1 MKELTCIVC
10 PRGCRLKVDGNME
23 VTGNACPRG
32 KIYAVNELTNPTR
45 TITSSIRVT
54 NRPYTLV
61 SVKTD
66 KPIPKGKMFEVMQ
79 EIDKLTVEAPTV
91 IGQVVKENILGLD
104 SNIIITKCIDQVY
117 IVYLELTFLFDF
129 YFNNM

>member
-10 PRGCRLKVDGNME
+10 PRGCRLKVDDNME

-45 TITSSIRVT
+45 TITSSIRVS

-66 KPIPKGKMFEVMQ
+66 KPIPKDKMFDVMK
-79 EIDKLTVEAPTV
+79 EIDMLSVEAPTQ
-91 IGQVVKENILGLD
+91 IGQIVKANILGLD
-104 SNIIITKCIDQVY
+104 SNIIITKNIEQSFKFENLKIYCLY
-117 IVYLELTFLFDF
+117 TLTQ
-129 YFNNM
+129 

>member
-10 PRGCRLKVDGNME
+10 PRGCRLKVDDNME

-32 KIYAVNELTNPTR
+32 KTYAINELTNPTR
-45 TITSSIRVT
+45 TITSSIRIS

-66 KPIPKGKMFEVMQ
+66 KPIPKDKMFDVMK
-79 EIDKLTVEAPTV
+79 EIDKLSVEAPTT
-91 IGQVVKENILGLD
+91 IGQIVKANILGLD
-104 SNIIITKCIDQVY
+104 SNIIITKNI
-117 IVYLELTFLFDF
+117 E
-129 YFNNM
+129 

>member
-10 PRGCRLKVDGNME
+10 PRGCRLKVDDNME

-32 KIYAVNELTNPTR
+32 KIYAINELTNPTR
-45 TITSSIRVT
+45 TITSSIRVS

-66 KPIPKGKMFEVMQ
+66 QPVPKDKIFAVME
-79 EIDKLTVEAPTV
+79 EIDKLSVEAPTK
-91 IGQVVKENILGLD
+91 IGQIVKKNILGLD
-104 SNIIITKCIDQVY
+104 SNIVITKNI
-117 IVYLELTFLFDF
+117 E
-129 YFNNM
+129 

>member
-10 PRGCRLKVDGNME
+10 PRGCRLKVDDNME

-32 KIYAVNELTNPTR
+32 KIYAINELTNPTR
-45 TITSSIRVT
+45 TITSSIRVS

-66 KPIPKGKMFEVMQ
+66 KPVPKDKMFNVMK
-79 EIDKLTVEAPTV
+79 EIDKLSIEAPTR
-91 IGQVVKENILGLD
+91 IGQVVLANVLGTD
-104 SNIIITKCIDQVY
+104 SNIVITKDID
-117 IVYLELTFLFDF
+117 
-129 YFNNM
+129 

>member
-10 PRGCRLKVDGNME
+10 PRGCRLRINEEMF

-32 KIYAVNELTNPTR
+32 EKYAIDELTNPTR

-66 KPIPKGKMFEVMQ
+66 KPIPKEKMFDVMQ
-79 EIDKLTVEAPTV
+79 EIDKLSIEAPTQ
-91 IGQVVKENILGLD
+91 IGQIVKKNILGLD
-104 SNIIITKCIDQVY
+104 SNIVITKQID
-117 IVYLELTFLFDF
+117 
-129 YFNNM
+129 

>member
-10 PRGCRLKVDGNME
+10 PRGCRLKVDDNME
-23 VTGNACPRG
+23 VTGNTCPRG

>member
-10 PRGCRLKVDGNME
+10 PRGCRLKVDDQME

-32 KIYAVNELTNPTR
+32 KIYAINELTHPTR

-66 KPIPKGKMFEVMQ
+66 KPIPKDKMFDVMK

-91 IGQVVKENILGLD
+91 IGQVVKANILGLD
-104 SNIIITKCIDQVY
+104 SNIIITKNI
-117 IVYLELTFLFDF
+117 E
-129 YFNNM
+129 

>member
-10 PRGCRLKVDGNME
+10 PRGCRLKVDDNME

-32 KIYAVNELTNPTR
+32 KMYAINELTNPTR
-45 TITSSIRVT
+45 TITSSIRVS

-66 KPIPKGKMFEVMQ
+66 KTVPKDKMFDVMK
-79 EIDKLTVEAPTV
+79 EIDKLEVQAPTR
-91 IGQVVKENILGLD
+91 IGQIVLPNILGTD
-104 SNIIITKCIDQVY
+104 ANIVITKDID
-117 IVYLELTFLFDF
+117 
-129 YFNNM
+129 

>member
-10 PRGCRLKVDGNME
+10 PRGCRLKVDDNME

-45 TITSSIRVT
+45 TITSSIRVS

-66 KPIPKGKMFEVMQ
+66 KPIPKDKMFDVMK
-79 EIDKLTVEAPTV
+79 EIDMLSVEAPTQ
-91 IGQVVKENILGLD
+91 IGQIVKANILGLD
-104 SNIIITKCIDQVY
+104 SNIIITKNIEQSFKFENLK
-117 IVYLELTFLFDF
+117 I
-129 YFNNM
+129 

>member
-10 PRGCRLKVDGNME
+10 PRGCRLKVDDNME

-32 KIYAVNELTNPTR
+32 KMYAINELTNPTR
-45 TITSSIRVT
+45 TITSSIRVS

-66 KPIPKGKMFEVMQ
+66 KPVPKDKMFDVMK
-79 EIDKLTVEAPTV
+79 EIDKLVVKAPTR
-91 IGQVVKENILGLD
+91 IGQVVLANVLGTD
-104 SNIIITKCIDQVY
+104 SNIVITKDID
-117 IVYLELTFLFDF
+117 
-129 YFNNM
+129 

>member
-10 PRGCRLKVDGNME
+10 PRGCRLKVDEQMQ

-32 KIYAVNELTNPTR
+32 KVYAINELTNPTR

-61 SVKTD
+61 SVKTSN
-66 KPIPKGKMFEVMQ
+66 PIPKGKMFEVME
-79 EIDKLTVEAPTV
+79 EIDKLSVEAPTV
-91 IGQVVKENILGLD
+91 IGQVVLKNILGLD
-104 SNIIITKCIDQVY
+104 SDIIITKNI
-117 IVYLELTFLFDF
+117 E
-129 YFNNM
+129 

>member
-10 PRGCRLKVDGNME
+10 PRGCRLKVDDNME

-32 KIYAVNELTNPTR
+32 KMYAINELTNPTR
-45 TITSSIRVT
+45 TITSSVRVS

-66 KPIPKGKMFEVMQ
+66 KPVPKDKMFDVMK
-79 EIDKLTVEAPTV
+79 EIDKLVVKAPTR
-91 IGQVVKENILGLD
+91 IGQVVLANVLGTD
-104 SNIIITKCIDQVY
+104 SNIVITKDID
-117 IVYLELTFLFDF
+117 
-129 YFNNM
+129 

>member
-10 PRGCRLKVDGNME
+10 PRGCRLKVDDNME

-32 KIYAVNELTNPTR
+32 KMYAINELTNPTR
-45 TITSSIRVT
+45 TITSSIRGN

-66 KPIPKGKMFEVMQ
+66 KPIPKDKMFDVMR
-79 EIDKLTVEAPTV
+79 EIDKLEVQAPTR
-91 IGQVVKENILGLD
+91 IGQIVLPNILGTD
-104 SNIIITKCIDQVY
+104 ANIVITKDID
-117 IVYLELTFLFDF
+117 
-129 YFNNM
+129 

>member
-10 PRGCRLKVDGNME
+10 PRGCRLKVDDNME

-32 KIYAVNELTNPTR
+32 KIYAINELTNPTR
-45 TITSSIRVT
+45 TITSSIRVS

-66 KPIPKGKMFEVMQ
+66 KPVPKDKMFDVMK
-79 EIDKLTVEAPTV
+79 EIDKLSIDAPTR
-91 IGQVVKENILGLD
+91 IGQVVLTNILGTD
-104 SNIIITKCIDQVY
+104 ANIVITKDID
-117 IVYLELTFLFDF
+117 
-129 YFNNM
+129 

>member
-10 PRGCRLKVDGNME
+10 PRGCRLKVDDNME

-32 KIYAVNELTNPTR
+32 KIYAINELTHPTR

-66 KPIPKGKMFEVMQ
+66 KPIPKAKMFEVME
-79 EIDKLTVEAPTV
+79 EINKITVEAPTK
-91 IGQVVKENILGLD
+91 IGQIVKENILGLG
-104 SNIIITKCIDQVY
+104 SNIVITKDID
-117 IVYLELTFLFDF
+117 
-129 YFNNM
+129 

>member
-10 PRGCRLKVDGNME
+10 PRGCRLRVDDNMT

-32 KIYAVNELTNPTR
+32 EKYAINELTNPTR

-66 KPIPKGKMFEVMQ
+66 KPIPKDKMFDVMR
-79 EIDKLTVEAPTV
+79 EIDNLSIEAPTH
-91 IGQVVKENILGLD
+91 IGQIVKENILGLD
-104 SNIIITKCIDQVY
+104 SNIVITKNI
-117 IVYLELTFLFDF
+117 E
-129 YFNNM
+129 